1 MSAHAAA
8 LTHGILAGVT
18 GDEWAAVFDPRGRLR
33 EDHGAGDNLDW
44 FDTKREA
51 VAYSENAEIVS
62 KASEVANEKV
72 VAKTG
77 TSIHMLQYDWG
88 TEMMKVIA
96 TLMAAIATGMVYAAP
111 AYADRPAD
119 PVVCVTPPGGAPVD
133 TPECNA
139 CIQRHLFDRDGLLR
153 ECLGGNPNPN

>member
-1 MSAHAAA
+1 
-8 LTHGILAGVT
+8 
-18 GDEWAAVFDPRGRLR
+18 
-33 EDHGAGDNLDW
+33 
-44 FDTKREA
+44 
-51 VAYSENAEIVS
+51 
-62 KASEVANEKV
+62 
-72 VAKTG
+72 
-77 TSIHMLQYDWG
+77 MLQYDWG

>member
-1 MSAHAAA
+1 
-8 LTHGILAGVT
+8 VT
-18 GDEWAAVFDPRGRLR
+18 GDEWAAAFDPRGRLR

-51 VAYSENAEIVS
+51 VAYCENAEIVS
-62 KASEVANEKV
+62 RASEVANEKV

-77 TSIHMLQYDWG
+77 TSIHMLRYDWG

-111 AYADRPAD
+111 AYGSSRPAD